1 MGVSSCLHHLN
12 DGTMRAIIHFSA
24 FEQTGED
31 EFIVKELAIVNP
43 DVNTVQSWMFKAPFD
58 ISQLPLT
65 LQFDNEYLAM
75 HIFGVDW
82 SDGDVA
88 YKDLQRILTNYTKHI
103 PVLYTHGHR
112 RQQFLQRMLGRSVM
126 NLEDLHCPKSSKL
139 LFPESHCAHRHHQ
152 FHTFRCALYEA
163 LCYSKYLTYHD
174 LSQYVTPEPKS
185 VYNPTPITP
194 SPSVLHEDDEEECHS
209 V

>member
-1 MGVSSCLHHLN
+1 
-12 DGTMRAIIHFSA
+12 MRAIIHFSA
-24 FEQTGED
+24 FDQTGQD
-31 EFIVKELAIVNP
+31 DFIVKELAIVNP
-43 DVNTVQSWMFKAPFD
+43 DSRTLQSWIFKPPFD
-58 ISQLPLT
+58 ISELPLT
-65 LQFDNEYLAM
+65 IQLDNDYLSS
-75 HIFGVDW
+75 HIFGLEW
-82 SDGDVA
+82 SEGDVA
-88 YKDLQRILTNYTKHI
+88 YNDMQRVLVAYTKNI
-103 PVLYTHGHR
+103 DVLFTHGHR
-112 RQQFLQRMLGRSVM
+112 RQQFLERLLGRTIV
-126 NLEDLHCPKSSKL
+126 NLEDLHCPKSSHL
-139 LFPESHCAHRHHQ
+139 LFPATHCAHPQHQ